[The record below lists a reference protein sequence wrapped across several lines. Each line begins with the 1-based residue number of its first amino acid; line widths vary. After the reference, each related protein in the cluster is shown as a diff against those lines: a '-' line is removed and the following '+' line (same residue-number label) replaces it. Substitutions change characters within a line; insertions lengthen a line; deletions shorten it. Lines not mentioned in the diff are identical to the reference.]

1 MKILAISGSLRAGS
15 SNSAL
20 IAAAQS
26 LVSQDTKLE
35 IYDDLA
41 VLPHFNPELDIE
53 PAPETVHRFRSRL
66 LSADAV
72 LISTPEYAFGMP
84 GSLKNALDWVV
95 SSGEFAG
102 KPTAVVSASPL
113 ASGGDKALASLIQT
127 LKVMSAVI
135 GDTGMLSVP
144 FVRSK
149 FDSSGALVDP
159 DTIKALRLLL
169 NSISA

>member
-20 IAAAQS
+20 ISAAQL
-26 LVSQDTKLE
+26 LVSEGTEVE
-35 IYDDLA
+35 IYHELA
-41 VLPHFNPELDIE
+41 ALPHFNPELDID
-53 PAPETVHRFRSRL
+53 PAPAVVHRFRSQL
-66 LSADAV
+66 QSADAV

-113 ASGGDKALASLIQT
+113 ASGGDKALASLVQT

-135 GDTGMLSVP
+135 GDTGTLSLP
-144 FVRSK
+144 FIRSK
-149 FDSSGALVDP
+149 FDSNGALVNP
-159 DTIKALRLLL
+159 DTIHALRLLL
-169 NSISA
+169 KSIAA